1 MEYSWNGRQI
11 RLAFLILLD
20 MFYLLEDIHTLIS
33 SDYSHCIFSCCNE
46 FSELYHPAVFF
57 PFFFHPNVAAT
68 RLYLR
73 MRAFF
78 IYIQS
83 DVNIS
88 EPETL
93 VPCCIIMP
101 LTHII

>member
-20 MFYLLEDIHTLIS
+20 MFYLLEDILLSVATIHIV
-33 SDYSHCIFSCCNE
+33 FFNE
-46 FSELYHPAVFF
+46 FSELYHPAVFS